1 VTISS
6 TTEISGLVV
15 PTATEGHCFLRG
27 EEELLCA
34 VSVFNPDE
42 ELFPVR
48 LIFLDDFLRAD
59 MFKALFLL
67 ELNRIF
73 RVIDFGD

>member
-1 VTISS
+1 MTISS